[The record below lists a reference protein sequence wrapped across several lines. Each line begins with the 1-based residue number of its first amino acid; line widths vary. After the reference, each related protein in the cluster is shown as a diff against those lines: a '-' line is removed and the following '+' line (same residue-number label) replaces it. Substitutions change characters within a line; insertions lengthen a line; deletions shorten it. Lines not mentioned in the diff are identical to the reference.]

1 LKRPRQLTRALCF
14 IDLMDCQKSYS
25 TPVIAEVCDRS
36 FALTRIVE
44 GKVGLIVNEEIVY
57 FINVYRA
64 TGLHYMPT
72 AAKGRTKEQ

>member
-1 LKRPRQLTRALCF
+1 
-14 IDLMDCQKSYS
+14 
-25 TPVIAEVCDRS
+25 
-36 FALTRIVE
+36 LTRIVE

-64 TGLHYMPT
+64 NGLHCMPT